1 MTLSHA
7 FLWGFALIALAI
19 VAVGVSSRAGAA
31 AGDQLGLYSVA
42 AAWNSDTHGSTITV
56 EPR

>member
-1 MTLSHA
+1 VKTPHTALA
-7 FLWGFALIALAI
+7 GFILIALSI
-19 VAVGVSSRAGAA
+19 GAVGVSSRAGGIV
-31 AGDQLGLYSVA
+31 GDQSDLYAVA